1 MEQARDLQFK
11 ALTHVGRDN
20 ISRMTDNITPR
31 GKMIE
36 VGISNGGCV
45 GLYDLY
51 FDRKYSVATTAAP
64 MLQVSIMLEGNGASW
79 LSGFP
84 KPIPF
89 RPGCFFLFY
98 ANKPISVEHVIPVD
112 SRIRLV
118 KLRFATDYGNNFS
131 PISCVFLSNILRL
144 FRKDVF
150 LFSDDEDGNVRLA
163 RFPTPIAIRRI
174 AFDMLDKKP
183 EAWSDKLWLEAKSL
197 EILAFIIEFLE
208 SNVGPHGGDCIELS
222 RRDQKAIH
230 DAYDM
235 LVAKPDHDW
244 TIKKIARSVGVNENK
259 LKRGF
264 GSIFGTSVYAC
275 LQRHRITVAAEKI
288 RNDDDSIT
296 RIALS
301 VGYSNPAHFAKLFR
315 RYYQMSPRDYRRKNW
330 KLHN

>member
-84 KPIPF
+84 KSIPF

-144 FRKDVF
+144 LERCVSILRRCDECTPCAV
-150 LFSDDEDGNVRLA
+150 SD
-163 RFPTPIAIRRI
+163 PIAIRRI
-174 AFDMLDKKP
+174 AFDMLDKT

-197 EILAFIIEFLE
+197 EILAFIIEFNPMQVLMAL
-208 SNVGPHGGDCIELS
+208 SHRTS
-222 RRDQKAIH
+222 RRDQPSTTPMTCWSPNPI
-230 DAYDM
+230 
-235 LVAKPDHDW
+235 
-244 TIKKIARSVGVNENK
+244 TIGR
-259 LKRGF
+259 
-264 GSIFGTSVYAC
+264 
-275 LQRHRITVAAEKI
+275 
-288 RNDDDSIT
+288 
-296 RIALS
+296 
-301 VGYSNPAHFAKLFR
+301 
-315 RYYQMSPRDYRRKNW
+315 
-330 KLHN
+330 